1 MKDYVKI
8 HIDKFGHYFP
18 YEIKSK
24 DLDFLANFLTS
35 DVRCY
40 YPGFKKWA
48 LDPTRKTT
56 GSNYAFLR
64 KEDRFVLIGEE
75 FAEDLDAG
83 PFCKIPLDEF
93 IKILDQWEQFC
104 KTRPKEIW
112 ITRENGEIK
121 MEGTY

>member
-18 YEIKSK
+18 YEIKSE

-35 DVRCY
+35 DVHDV
-40 YPGFKKWA
+40 PGWKKWA
-48 LDPTRKTT
+48 LDQTQDFTT
-56 GSNYAFLR
+56 SNYASLQ
-64 KEDRFVLIGEE
+64 KENDLVLIGEE

-93 IKILDQWEQFC
+93 IKILDQWGQFC

-121 MEGTY
+121 MEGKY